1 MKLSTQLASLFF
13 LLLTSGPMPTAAT
26 KTKIINMCHFPIYA
40 KTTMGGGYD
49 SGDKKKIDSNG
60 GTYEAPISP
69 RKNSADGGLCVKLQ
83 HDEEGS
89 FDGEIYQIEVSET
102 DGPMGMS
109 SGTGDDKDKGG
120 HIWYDMSTVNGKP
133 WRERWRRL
141 ELEGPRGC
149 PVLECS
155 PGSDDCEW
163 PTPSSTG
170 KMGDC
175 KGGEEVTVL
184 FTLCRGNG
192 LIGINR

>member
-1 MKLSTQLASLFF
+1 MKFGTSLASLFLV
-13 LLLTSGPMPTAAT
+13 LLASGPAPTAAT
-26 KTKIINMCHFPIYA
+26 RTKIINMCKFDIYA

-49 SGDKKKIDSNG
+49 SGGKHKIKANG
-60 GTYEAPISP
+60 GTYDAPISP
-69 RKNSADGGLCVKLQ
+69 KKNSPDGGLCIKLQ

-89 FDGEIYQIEVSET
+89 FDSDIYQIEVSET
-102 DGPMGMS
+102 DGPMGMN
-109 SGTGDDKDKGG
+109 SGDGEGG
-120 HIWYDMSTVNGKP
+120 HLWYDMSTVNGKP

-149 PVLECS
+149 PVLECA
-155 PGSDDCEW
+155 PHHEDCEW
-163 PTPSSTG
+163 PTPESTG